1 MINGKSPRQ
10 NRHHHMVYDGSKE
23 FTQQAQTNRAS
34 LSKDKTKVMLNLS
47 KNGLSLNKKNLTPT
61 AINLIQTQL
70 DKAKEQLNSNS

>member
-1 MINGKSPRQ
+1 
-10 NRHHHMVYDGSKE
+10 MVYDGSKE